1 MEKKGKTKLNDW
13 YLWIYPSMKMENIF
27 FLHWIAKNSFLS
39 QMTIILN
46 CIWQ

>member
-1 MEKKGKTKLNDW
+1 MEVESIL
-13 YLWIYPSMKMENIF
+13 
-27 FLHWIAKNSFLS
+27 FLHWITENSFLS